1 MTESSI
7 NTSVATAPPVPA
19 SVPKVSY
26 PPSLPISRKAYR
38 RFIDRI
44 HQVYSAELP
53 VARLMVSVLDVYLLG
68 DRHLAGAML
77 EGSDHKHA
85 FSFLCQD
92 VDMAIERS
100 RRARQ
105 QALARRLARQQTLF
119 CQQAP
124 AIPTTTS
131 PTSIPLTSAT
141 PTASTSIISTIPS
154 TSAPSVPSASSATP
168 APSPACSL
176 SIQPAVESPAP
187 LSLPTP
193 EPSADIVV
201 SPSVPALPIP
211 EPSAD
216 IVDSASIPA
225 LPTPMPSTTSDNCDP
240 HSALTKAESAILSG
254 QEIGGHEIW
263 SGRRVNDMSRIPMF
277 SSLLNPVVNTI
288 ARTRAERRAQEQ
300 SLKRKL
306 KSRNRPLT

>member
-44 HQVYSAELP
+44 HQVYFAELP
-53 VARLMVSVLDVYLLG
+53 IARLMVSVLDVYLLG

-105 QALARRLARQQTLF
+105 QALARRLARQQ
-119 CQQAP
+119 AE
-124 AIPTTTS
+124 AI
-131 PTSIPLTSAT
+131 T
-141 PTASTSIISTIPS
+141 PTASTPAITPS
-154 TSAPSVPSASSATP
+154 TSAPSVPSASSDNNDNI
-168 APSPACSL
+168 SEEL
-176 SIQPAVESPAP
+176 H
-187 LSLPTP
+187 
-193 EPSADIVV
+193 
-201 SPSVPALPIP
+201 
-211 EPSAD
+211 
-216 IVDSASIPA
+216 
-225 LPTPMPSTTSDNCDP
+225 SD
-240 HSALTKAESAILSG
+240 LTKAESAILSG
-254 QEIGGHEIW
+254 QEIGGHEVW

>member
-1 MTESSI
+1 MTSSTI
-7 NTSVATAPPVPA
+7 NAKELSAPPAPA
-19 SVPKVSY
+19 SVPKISY

-44 HQVYSAELP
+44 NEVYSTDLP

-68 DRHLAGAML
+68 DRRLAGSML

-105 QALARRLARQQTLF
+105 QALARRLARQQ
-119 CQQAP
+119 AE
-124 AIPTTTS
+124 AIV
-131 PTSIPLTSAT
+131 
-141 PTASTSIISTIPS
+141 PTASSSVISTIPS
-154 TSAPSVPSASSATP
+154 TSALSVSSASS
-168 APSPACSL
+168 
-176 SIQPAVESPAP
+176 
-187 LSLPTP
+187 
-193 EPSADIVV
+193 DNNDN
-201 SPSVPALPIP
+201 IP
-211 EPSAD
+211 EESH
-216 IVDSASIPA
+216 
-225 LPTPMPSTTSDNCDP
+225 SD
-240 HSALTKAESAILSG
+240 LTKAESAILSG
-254 QEIGGHEIW
+254 QEIGGHEVW

-288 ARTRAERRAQEQ
+288 VRTRAERRAQEQ
-300 SLKRKL
+300 TLKRKL

>member
-1 MTESSI
+1 MTDSTI
-7 NTSVATAPPVPA
+7 NTNAIPASPPAPA

-44 HQVYSAELP
+44 NEVYSAELP

-68 DRHLAGAML
+68 DRRLAGSML

-105 QALARRLARQQTLF
+105 QALARRLARQQ
-119 CQQAP
+119 AE
-124 AIPTTTS
+124 AIVPTAS
-131 PTSIPLTSAT
+131 T
-141 PTASTSIISTIPS
+141 PTASTSVISTIPS
-154 TSAPSVPSASSATP
+154 TSAPSVPSASSNNN
-168 APSPACSL
+168 
-176 SIQPAVESPAP
+176 
-187 LSLPTP
+187 
-193 EPSADIVV
+193 DN
-201 SPSVPALPIP
+201 IP
-211 EPSAD
+211 EE
-216 IVDSASIPA
+216 
-225 LPTPMPSTTSDNCDP
+225 P
-240 HSALTKAESAILSG
+240 HSDLMKAESAILSG
-254 QEIGGHEIW
+254 QEIGGHEVW

-300 SLKRKL
+300 TLKRKL

>member
-1 MTESSI
+1 MKDSTI
-7 NTSVATAPPVPA
+7 NTNAATTAPA

-44 HQVYSAELP
+44 NEVYSAELP

-105 QALARRLARQQTLF
+105 QALARRLARQQ
-119 CQQAP
+119 AE
-124 AIPTTTS
+124 AITQ
-131 PTSIPLTSAT
+131 
-141 PTASTSIISTIPS
+141 TASTPAITATQTASISVISTIPS
-154 TSAPSVPSASSATP
+154 ASEPSASSA
-168 APSPACSL
+168 SPACSL
-176 SIQPAVESPAP
+176 SIPPAVESPAP
-187 LSLPTP
+187 LSLPAP
-193 EPSADIVV
+193 CSRVL
-201 SPSVPALPIP
+201 SPSV
-211 EPSAD
+211 
-216 IVDSASIPA
+216 PA
-225 LPTPMPSTTSDNCDP
+225 LPTPMPSNTSDNQEP
-240 HSALTKAESAILSG
+240 HSDLTTAESAILSG
-254 QEIGGHEIW
+254 QEIGGHEVW

>member
-1 MTESSI
+1 MTASTI
-7 NTSVATAPPVPA
+7 NTNVATAPPVPA

-44 HQVYSAELP
+44 HEVYSAELP

-105 QALARRLARQQTLF
+105 QALARRLARQQ
-119 CQQAP
+119 AE
-124 AIPTTTS
+124 AI
-131 PTSIPLTSAT
+131 T
-141 PTASTSIISTIPS
+141 PTAS
-154 TSAPSVPSASSATP
+154 TP

-176 SIQPAVESPAP
+176 PIQPAVESPAP
-187 LSLPTP
+187 LSLPAP
-193 EPSADIVV
+193 ESSADIVL
-201 SPSVPALPIP
+201 SQSAPALPATMP
-211 EPSAD
+211 QPS
-216 IVDSASIPA
+216 
-225 LPTPMPSTTSDNCDP
+225 STTSSDNNDNIP
-240 HSALTKAESAILSG
+240 EESHSDLTKAESAILSG
-254 QEIGGHEIW
+254 EEIGGHEVW

-300 SLKRKL
+300 TLKRKL

>member
-1 MTESSI
+1 MTASTI
-7 NTSVATAPPVPA
+7 NTNVATAPPVPA

-44 HQVYSAELP
+44 HKVYSAELP

-105 QALARRLARQQTLF
+105 QALARRLARQQ
-119 CQQAP
+119 AE
-124 AIPTTTS
+124 AIV
-131 PTSIPLTSAT
+131 
-141 PTASTSIISTIPS
+141 PTAS
-154 TSAPSVPSASSATP
+154 TP

-176 SIQPAVESPAP
+176 SIPPVVESPAP
-187 LSLPTP
+187 LSLPAP
-193 EPSADIVV
+193 EPSADIVL
-201 SPSVPALPIP
+201 SQSVPALPI
-211 EPSAD
+211 
-216 IVDSASIPA
+216 
-225 LPTPMPSTTSDNCDP
+225 PMPSTTSDNRDP
-240 HSALTKAESAILSG
+240 HSDLTTAESAILSG
-254 QEIGGHEIW
+254 QEIGGHEVW

-300 SLKRKL
+300 TLKRKL

>member
-1 MTESSI
+1 MKESTI
-7 NTSVATAPPVPA
+7 NTNAATTAPA

-44 HQVYSAELP
+44 HEVYSAELP

-105 QALARRLARQQTLF
+105 QALARRLARQQ
-119 CQQAP
+119 AE
-124 AIPTTTS
+124 AIV
-131 PTSIPLTSAT
+131 
-141 PTASTSIISTIPS
+141 PTAS
-154 TSAPSVPSASSATP
+154 TP

-176 SIQPAVESPAP
+176 SIPPVVESPAP

-193 EPSADIVV
+193 EPSAN
-201 SPSVPALPIP
+201 
-211 EPSAD
+211 
-216 IVDSASIPA
+216 IVDSTSAPA
-225 LPTPMPSTTSDNCDP
+225 LPTTMPQASSSTTSDNQDP
-240 HSALTKAESAILSG
+240 HSDFTKAESAILSG
-254 QEIGGHEIW
+254 QEIGGHEVW

-300 SLKRKL
+300 TLKRKL

>member
-1 MTESSI
+1 MKESTI
-7 NTSVATAPPVPA
+7 NTNAATTAPA

-44 HQVYSAELP
+44 HEVYSAELP

-105 QALARRLARQQTLF
+105 QALARRLARQQ
-119 CQQAP
+119 AE
-124 AIPTTTS
+124 AI
-131 PTSIPLTSAT
+131 T
-141 PTASTSIISTIPS
+141 PTASTPAIPATLTASISVISTIPS
-154 TSAPSVPSASSATP
+154 ASEPSATSA
-168 APSPACSL
+168 SPTCSL
-176 SIQPAVESPAP
+176 SIPPAVESPAP
-187 LSLPTP
+187 LSLPAP
-193 EPSADIVV
+193 EPSADIVL
-201 SPSVPALPIP
+201 SQSVPALPI
-211 EPSAD
+211 
-216 IVDSASIPA
+216 
-225 LPTPMPSTTSDNCDP
+225 PMPSTTSDNRDP
-240 HSALTKAESAILSG
+240 HSDLTTAESAILSG
-254 QEIGGHEIW
+254 QEIGGHEVW

-300 SLKRKL
+300 TLKRKL

>member
-1 MTESSI
+1 MKESTI
-7 NTSVATAPPVPA
+7 NTNAATTAPA

-44 HQVYSAELP
+44 NEVYSAELP

-68 DRHLAGAML
+68 DRRLAGSML

-105 QALARRLARQQTLF
+105 QALARRLARQQ
-119 CQQAP
+119 AEAIVP
-124 AIPTTTS
+124 AITPAITPT
-131 PTSIPLTSAT
+131 T
-141 PTASTSIISTIPS
+141 PTASTSVISTIPS
-154 TSAPSVPSASSATP
+154 TSAPSVSSASS
-168 APSPACSL
+168 
-176 SIQPAVESPAP
+176 
-187 LSLPTP
+187 
-193 EPSADIVV
+193 DNNDN
-201 SPSVPALPIP
+201 IP
-211 EPSAD
+211 EE
-216 IVDSASIPA
+216 
-225 LPTPMPSTTSDNCDP
+225 P
-240 HSALTKAESAILSG
+240 HSDLTKAESAILSG
-254 QEIGGHEIW
+254 QEIGGHEVW

-300 SLKRKL
+300 TLKRKL

>member
-44 HQVYSAELP
+44 HEVYSAELP

-105 QALARRLARQQTLF
+105 QALARRLARQQ
-119 CQQAP
+119 AE
-124 AIPTTTS
+124 AIV
-131 PTSIPLTSAT
+131 
-141 PTASTSIISTIPS
+141 PTASTPAITPS
-154 TSAPSVPSASSATP
+154 TSAPSVPSASSDNNDNI
-168 APSPACSL
+168 SEEL
-176 SIQPAVESPAP
+176 H
-187 LSLPTP
+187 
-193 EPSADIVV
+193 
-201 SPSVPALPIP
+201 
-211 EPSAD
+211 
-216 IVDSASIPA
+216 
-225 LPTPMPSTTSDNCDP
+225 SD
-240 HSALTKAESAILSG
+240 LTEAESAILSG
-254 QEIGGHEIW
+254 QEIGGHEVW

-300 SLKRKL
+300 TLKRKL

>member
-68 DRHLAGAML
+68 DRNLAGAML

-105 QALARRLARQQTLF
+105 QALARRLARQQ
-119 CQQAP
+119 AE
-124 AIPTTTS
+124 AIT
-131 PTSIPLTSAT
+131 
-141 PTASTSIISTIPS
+141 PS
-154 TSAPSVPSASSATP
+154 TSAPSVPSASSDNNDNI
-168 APSPACSL
+168 SEEL
-176 SIQPAVESPAP
+176 H
-187 LSLPTP
+187 
-193 EPSADIVV
+193 
-201 SPSVPALPIP
+201 
-211 EPSAD
+211 
-216 IVDSASIPA
+216 
-225 LPTPMPSTTSDNCDP
+225 SD
-240 HSALTKAESAILSG
+240 LTKAESAILSG
-254 QEIGGHEIW
+254 QEIGGHEVW

-288 ARTRAERRAQEQ
+288 ARSRAERRAQEQ
-300 SLKRKL
+300 TLKRKL